1 MKKRLDFCHSKGV
14 KGVFFR
20 TDWEGMIE
28 NSTLSSPNMINL
40 YAAGL
45 LSNNVDAD
53 LDIAYKKW
61 GQAGWIETLKCDSDD
76 PSPIPPSN
84 PEAWKY
90 MKNFMTASWNVLRKT
105 VYVKTHWFCEDNM
118 FPDSLDKAFKMLIVI
133 HGRDEWDPGASKL
146 VRITKEN
153 IEAIIFE
160 KEEAL
165 HECQKLRS
173 ILRPEMLGLPKE
185 TLEDIEE
192 MLKLYEIYCR
202 IGLHSCKVVFL
213 TQYALDN
220 GLAVGPKTAAE
231 KAVADLRV
239 YREEVI
245 KFFAKRTKFYHHI
258 IFWLL
263 NENRMKLL
271 ADDASGLLD
280 GSVGQVINTFRKG

>member
-61 GQAGWIETLKCDSDD
+61 GQAGWIETLKCDSDN

-84 PEAWKY
+84 PDAWKNMRDF
-90 MKNFMTASWNVLRKT
+90 MKASWGVLKKT
-105 VYVKTHWFCEDNM
+105 VYVRTNWFCEDNM
-118 FPDSLDKAFKMLIVI
+118 FPDSLDKAFKMLVTV
-133 HGRDEWDPGASKL
+133 HGRDEWEPGASDL
-146 VRITKEN
+146 VKVTKDN
-153 IEAIIFE
+153 MDIIFAE
-160 KEEAL
+160 KEDAIRECLALRNILKPEA
-165 HECQKLRS
+165 
-173 ILRPEMLGLPKE
+173 LGLPRE
-185 TLEDIEE
+185 ALDDIDE
-192 MLKLYEIYCR
+192 MFRLYEIYCR
-202 IGLHSCKVVFL
+202 IGLYSCKVVFL

-220 GLAVGPKTAAE
+220 GLVAEPRTAAE
-231 KAVADLRV
+231 KAVADLRA

-245 KFFAKRTKFYHHI
+245 KFFEKKTRFYHHI

-271 ADDASGLLD
+271 ADNASGLLD
-280 GSVGQVINTFRKG
+280 GSIKQVVSQFRKG